1 MTNWKLTIRHFALM
15 VWNDLILN
23 RNKLGRRRN
32 AFLVTQDVSL
42 PSRHQRQS
50 LPRLGVQLA

>member
-1 MTNWKLTIRHFALM
+1 MTNWKTTIYHFVLT

-32 AFLVTQDVSL
+32 MFLIRQDAMCL
-42 PSRHQRQS
+42 YRRATNGNHFRN
-50 LPRLGVQLA
+50 

>member
-23 RNKLGRRRN
+23 RNKLGRRRY
-32 AFLVTQDVSL
+32 AFLVKQDAMCLYRRVTNGNHF
-42 PSRHQRQS
+42 RD
-50 LPRLGVQLA
+50 